1 MVLFA
6 VRDFARR
13 GAPAM
18 NFKLA
23 STYEPR
29 GDQPQAI
36 DQLVHGVTNSERH
49 QVLLGVTGSGKTFTM
64 AKVIEQINRP
74 TIVLA
79 HNKTL
84 AAQLYHEFRS
94 FFPQNAVEYFVS
106 YYDYYQ
112 PEAYV
117 PSSDTYIEK
126 EATINDELDKL
137 RMSATRSLF
146 ERRDVIVVASV
157 SCIYGLGSPEAYY
170 GMLLMLEH
178 GQSVARESILR
189 KLVEIQYNRA
199 EDLRRGTFR
208 VRGDM
213 IEIYPPYEEF
223 AVRIELWGAQVEA
236 IRKIDPLTGEIRS
249 RDGEVSRITIY
260 PKTHYVLPAEQRERA
275 IQSIYEELDWWKPEL
290 ERQTKIVEAQR
301 VSQRTLFD
309 IEMMRTIGYC
319 HGIENYSRHLSGR
332 LPGEA
337 PPTLFDY
344 IPNDFL
350 LFLDESHQT
359 VPQLHAMYHGD
370 RSRKQTLVDYG
381 FRMPSALDNRPLTF
395 EEFEHRTN
403 QVIYVSATPG
413 PYELTKSGGTIVEQV
428 IRPTGLID
436 PQVEVRPVKGQV
448 DDLLE
453 QIRVRAARKERVLVT
468 TLTKRMAE
476 DLAEYFA
483 EVGVRCRYLHSEID
497 TLERIRILRDLRR
510 GEFDVL
516 IGINLL
522 REGLDLPEVSLVAIL
537 DADKEGYLRS
547 ATSLIQTMGRCARHL
562 EGKAILYADRMT
574 DSMRKAMAETSRR
587 RAKQEAYNLENNI
600 TPQSIIKP
608 VDMQLVR
615 IIEADYV
622 TVPLDEPSGDIST
635 EEQLAKTIA
644 QLEAQMREAAK
655 KFDFERAAA
664 LRDRIRDLKQRDL
677 GLAAEVSVPAL
688 ASTASGRSPDAVPV
702 GSGAALEESE
712 SAAATDLAPAPAASD
727 EPISAAAAPA
737 RSSRRR
743 TRSPRH

>member
-1 MVLFA
+1 MK
-6 VRDFARR
+6 
-13 GAPAM
+13 
-18 NFKLA
+18 FKLA
-23 STYEPR
+23 SDYEPR
-29 GDQPQAI
+29 GDQPEAI
-36 DQLVHGVTNSERH
+36 SQLIRGLTDGERH

-64 AKVIEQINRP
+64 AKVIEHLNRP

-84 AAQLYHEFRS
+84 AAQLFHEFRS
-94 FFPQNAVEYFVS
+94 FFPANAVEYFVS

-146 ERRDVIVVASV
+146 ERRDVIIVASV

-170 GMLLMLEH
+170 GMMLMLEK
-178 GQSVARESILR
+178 GQSIAREAILR
-189 KLVEIQYNRA
+189 KLVEIQYERS

-213 IEIYPPYEEF
+213 IEIYPPYDDL
-223 AVRIELWGAQVEA
+223 AVRIELWGSQIEA
-236 IRKIDPLTGEIRS
+236 IRKVDPLTGEVRT
-249 RDGEVSRITIY
+249 RDGEISRLPIY
-260 PKTHYVLPAEQRERA
+260 PKTHYVLPAEQKERA
-275 IQSIYEELDWWKPEL
+275 IQSIYEELDWWKAEL
-290 ERQTKIVEAQR
+290 GRQGKIVESQR
-301 VSQRTLFD
+301 IVQRTLFD

-337 PPTLFDY
+337 PPTLLDY
-344 IPNDFL
+344 VPSDYL
-350 LFLDESHQT
+350 LVVDESHQT
-359 VPQLHAMYHGD
+359 VPQLRGMYHGD

-395 EEFEHRTN
+395 EEFEHREN
-403 QVIYVSATPG
+403 QVVYVSATPG
-413 PYELTKSGGTIVEQV
+413 PYELTKSGGVVVEQV
-428 IRPTGLID
+428 IRPTGLVD
-436 PQVEVRPVKGQV
+436 PEVEVRPVKGQV

-453 QIRVRAARKERVLVT
+453 QIRIRAARNERVLVT
-468 TLTKRMAE
+468 TLTKRMSE

-483 EVGVRCRYLHSEID
+483 EVGVRCRYLHSEIE
-497 TLERIRILRDLRR
+497 TLERVRILRDLRR

-562 EGKAILYADRMT
+562 EGRAILYADRMT
-574 DSMRKAMAETSRR
+574 DSMRQAIGETNRR
-587 RAKQEAYNLENNI
+587 RAKQEAYNREHNI
-600 TPQSIIKP
+600 TPLSIIKS
-608 VDMQLVR
+608 VDMQLAR
-615 IIEADYV
+615 IVEADYI
-622 TVPLDEPSGDIST
+622 TVPADDAAIGEIT
-635 EEQLAKTIA
+635 NEA
-644 QLEAQMREAAK
+644 QLVQAITLLESQMRDAAR
-655 KFDFERAAA
+655 KFEFERAAA
-664 LRDRIRDLKQRDL
+664 LRDKIRALKQRDL
-677 GLAAEVSVPAL
+677 GVI
-688 ASTASGRSPDAVPV
+688 STLEAP
-702 GSGAALEESE
+702 GSAPPL
-712 SAAATDLAPAPAASD
+712 PAPALDTQESLP
-727 EPISAAAAPA
+727 EQPTAPKQQKRAGKSQA
-737 RSSRRR
+737 R
-743 TRSPRH
+743 